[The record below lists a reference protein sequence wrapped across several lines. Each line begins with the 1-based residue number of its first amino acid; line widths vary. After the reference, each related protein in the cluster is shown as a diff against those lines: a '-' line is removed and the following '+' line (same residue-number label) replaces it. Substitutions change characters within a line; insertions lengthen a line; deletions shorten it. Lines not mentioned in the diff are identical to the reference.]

1 MLLSIHFTTEMKIK
15 IGILSRLLAIK
26 QNSQCTGCL
35 KDLGTFTIQKVRHVI
50 IRDNSS
56 VKLQTLA
63 IKSTR
68 EVSLLEKF

>member
-15 IGILSRLLAIK
+15 IGILSRLLVIK

-35 KDLGTFTIQKVRHVI
+35 KDLDTFTIQVRHVI